1 MTSTASDPGVRVA
14 VTASGEGDFAR
25 ELTRDSLLRLARREI
40 AAIHVPGFCDRRI
53 AGEVAGKAV
62 RHKALGNYHKKYTS
76 TVGRVF
82 MPHIDTAWN
91 PELTARYHDAALP
104 SISEVRALF
113 APYLSPVDHLRLL
126 LQECWPSGANLLRLR
141 GRPCFVGALRV
152 FHPTT
157 SVFHPH
163 NDHIEQETD
172 APEIAGVTEQLVA
185 NVYLQMPEEGGD
197 LQLWRR
203 DPTSA
208 ETRAILEVE
217 GLDPATVEPPVHV
230 IRPRAGDLLIFSSRM
245 LHAVTPARGGHRV
258 GMAAFIACKGPG
270 EPLQYW
276 S

>member
-1 MTSTASDPGVRVA
+1 M
-14 VTASGEGDFAR
+14 
-25 ELTRDSLLRLARREI
+25 TRDSLLRLPRHEI

-62 RHKALGNYHKKYTS
+62 RHKALGNYHKKCTS

-82 MPHIDTAWN
+82 MPHVDTAWN
-91 PELTARYHDAALP
+91 PELTTRYHDAALP
-104 SISEVRALF
+104 SINEVRALF
-113 APYLSPVDHLRLL
+113 APCLSPVDHVRLL
-126 LQECWPSGANLLRLR
+126 LQERWPSGADLLRLR

-152 FHPTT
+152 LHPMT
-157 SVFHPH
+157 SVFQPH
-163 NDHIEQETD
+163 TDHIGQETD

-185 NVYLQMPEEGGD
+185 NVYL
-197 LQLWRR
+197 
-203 DPTSA
+203 
-208 ETRAILEVE
+208 
-217 GLDPATVEPPVHV
+217 
-230 IRPRAGDLLIFSSRM
+230 RM

>member
-1 MTSTASDPGVRVA
+1 MACDAPGD
-14 VTASGEGDFAR
+14 GDFAH
-25 ELTRDSLLRLARREI
+25 ELTPDSLLRLTRREI

-53 AGEVAGKAV
+53 AAEVARKAV

-76 TVGRVF
+76 TVGRVH

-91 PELTARYHDAALP
+91 PELTDRYHDAALP
-104 SISEVRALF
+104 STHEVRALF
-113 APYLSPVDHLRLL
+113 APYLSPVDHVRLL
-126 LQECWPSGANLLRLR
+126 LQECWPAGANLLRLR

-152 FHPTT
+152 FRPAA
-157 SVFHPH
+157 SVFPPH

-185 NVYLQMPEEGGD
+185 NVYLQVPEEGGD

-208 ETRAILEVE
+208 ETRTILEVE

-230 IRPRAGDLLIFSSRM
+230 IHPQAGDLVLFSSRM
-245 LHAVTPARGGHRV
+245 LHGVTPARDGHRV
-258 GMAAFIACKGPG
+258 GMAAFIACKGPD